1 MKWRNYMMKINE
13 ITSYINALAPPSLQ
27 ESYDNTGLIIGNSEK
42 EIISA
47 LITIDVTEKV
57 VDEAIEKQ
65 AGLIIAHHPV
75 IFSPLKKITGKNYI
89 ERIIIKAI
97 KNDIAIFAAHTNL
110 DSITGGVNTKICEKL
125 NLQNCRVLKPAK
137 SILKK
142 LVTYI
147 PHEDS
152 LKVREAIFSAGAG
165 HIGNYDHCG
174 YSLEGSGT
182 FRGNKDSNPYVGKK
196 GDIHTEKE
204 VRFETIFPAWLERK
218 IIKALLD
225 THPYEEPA
233 YDIYSLENLMTT
245 AGMGMTGTLPNPLP
259 EKKFLSVLKKT
270 FRSGCIK
277 HTMLKGKPVKKVA
290 VCGGTGSILLNDAIA
305 AQADFFVTAD
315 FKYHQFFDA
324 EGKIIIA
331 DIGHFE
337 SEQFTKELLIE
348 LLTKKFPK
356 FAFHFSKVI
365 TNPVYYF

>member
-1 MKWRNYMMKINE
+1 MKWRNSMKINK
-13 ITSYINALAPPSLQ
+13 ITNYINSLAPLYLQ
-27 ESYDNTGLIIGNSEK
+27 ESYDNAGMIVGNSEK
-42 EIISA
+42 EIKSA
-47 LITIDVTEKV
+47 LVTIDVTEQV
-57 VDEAIEKQ
+57 IDEAVEKQ

-75 IFSPLKKITGKNYI
+75 IFSPLKKITGKNYV

-110 DSITGGVNTKICEKL
+110 DSIRGGVNTKICEKL
-125 NLQNCRVLKPAK
+125 DLRDCQVLKPTK
-137 SILKK
+137 SMLKK

-147 PHEDS
+147 PRDDS
-152 LKVREAIFSAGAG
+152 SKVQEAIFSAGAG

-182 FRGNKDSNPYVGKK
+182 FRGSENSNPYVGKK
-196 GDIHTEKE
+196 GEIHTEKE
-204 VRFETIFPAWLERK
+204 VRFETIFPAWLQK
-218 IIKALLD
+218 QIIKALLD

-233 YDIYSLENLMTT
+233 YDIYSLENLMVTT
-245 AGMGMTGTLPNPLP
+245 GMGMTGTLPRPLP
-259 EKKFLSVLKKT
+259 EKEFLSVLKKT
-270 FRSGCIK
+270 FRTGCIK
-277 HTMLKGKPVKKVA
+277 HTRLRGKQVKKVA
-290 VCGGTGSILLNDAIA
+290 VCGGTGSDLLNDAIA

-348 LLTKKFPK
+348 LLTKKFSK
-356 FAFHFSKVI
+356 FAFRFSKVS